1 MECLFVY
8 LRSLHAM
15 SLIHIVELS
24 LNVKILLTHATEF
37 SNFKSVEMSCKLVSS
52 VSFTL
57 LPKTLSLILTY
68 SWNMLSSE
76 TGKLKT
82 NPVFRT

>member
-15 SLIHIVELS
+15 SLIKITELS

-37 SNFKSVEMSCKLVSS
+37 SNFKSVKMSYKLVSS
-52 VSFTL
+52 VYFAL